1 LAIAREVE
9 AGDDAVRNA
18 PQTTPVTRIDE
29 ALAAR
34 RPDLRWRG

>member
-1 LAIAREVE
+1 VE
-9 AGDDAVRNA
+9 AGDEAVHRA

-34 RPDLRWRG
+34 KPDLRWRG